1 VPGPRRVG
9 SGLPQQTAEALLRQ
23 RGLGDLAAAEGRPQL
38 VVDALVG
45 GERAGGTGQPER
57 EQGLTK
63 CGALG
68 LVEVEQRPVD
78 VEEDG
83 AEAGQGPTWRGR

>member
-1 VPGPRRVG
+1 V
-9 SGLPQQTAEALLRQ
+9 AEALLRES
-23 RGLGDLAAAEGRPQL
+23 GLSDLAAAERGPQL
-38 VVDALVG
+38 VVDALVRR
-45 GERAGGTGQPER
+45 ERGAGTGQAER
-57 EQGLTK
+57 VERLTQGR
-63 CGALG
+63 ALG